1 MNDDARPLE
10 LSSFARLGSF
20 LLFTA
25 GIAAIFAGGQVW
37 WAVIF
42 AKAWQGWLPVA
53 QMAGGTVAVMLA
65 VHLNH
70 PRSWALFLT
79 LPLLC
84 ALACGGAPW
93 AIWLMTKGVFTALT
107 VFAPGWA
114 LLAFLVV
121 LATMGEI
128 LRVSRA
134 RAAADRE
141 TARLTAEAAA
151 SGYGYARGGARGS
164 GWVLPAMLSAAALP
178 VAAFITAVGWPDTW
192 ALISF
197 RLGGLAAGRNPFG
210 ESFVEDATNYPY
222 EGSPVAWYLDAEKQF
237 IPLPEA
243 QVLGFMD
250 KVADDVAWAL
260 ASETGEGDPRE
271 AEVALWAAG
280 RQKELPVWIADSLRR
295 RGVFYSRESLFSRSF
310 DPAVHRTPDAVHLD
324 CDQLVYAFTH
334 VAWRL
339 DLAMKPVL
347 APYHMY
353 LRYDGPG
360 GEPPIYV
367 ETTEFRNVVVTEYSV
382 DYLGE
387 KLGEQFII
395 AEDYYPS
402 GRGGTWANDTIRE
415 AAALYQ
421 PMAERDIK
429 DSILSNVLVGVQR
442 TGRADP
448 YPDASEARLPGTRS
462 MELVSNLYGW
472 YVDTAKARLA
482 DGELP
487 AARAAATRAREIRAS
502 HGPLIISYDTPEE
515 EVLTTVALM
524 EAEARGE
531 LPPAEP

>member
-1 MNDDARPLE
+1 M
-10 LSSFARLGSF
+10 
-20 LLFTA
+20 
-25 GIAAIFAGGQVW
+25 W

-121 LATMGEI
+121 LATMGET

-134 RAAADRE
+134 RAAADLE
-141 TARLTAEAAA
+141 TAQLTAEAAA
-151 SGYGYARGGARGS
+151 VGYGYAGGGARGS
-164 GWVLPAMLSAAALP
+164 DWVLPAMLSAAALP

-197 RLGGLAAGRNPFG
+197 RWPGTSTPRSSSSPSPRPRCWGSWTRWPMTWRGPWLPKPARATHGRPRWRCGPQGGRRSCPC
-210 ESFVEDATNYPY
+210 
-222 EGSPVAWYLDAEKQF
+222 GSPTAC
-237 IPLPEA
+237 
-243 QVLGFMD
+243 G
-250 KVADDVAWAL
+250 
-260 ASETGEGDPRE
+260 
-271 AEVALWAAG
+271 AA
-280 RQKELPVWIADSLRR
+280 
-295 RGVFYSRESLFSRSF
+295 GVFYSRESLFSRSF

-360 GEPPIYV
+360 VEPPIYV

-387 KLGEQFII
+387 KLGEDFII
-395 AEDYYPS
+395 AEDYFPS

-442 TGRADP
+442 SGRADP
-448 YPDASEARLPGTRS
+448 YPEASEARLPGTRS

-472 YVDTAKARLA
+472 C
-482 DGELP
+482 
-487 AARAAATRAREIRAS
+487 AAATRAREIRAS
-502 HGPLIISYDTPEE
+502 HGPLLIRYDTPEE